1 MATNLEKLK
10 KKKEINLK
18 KESDL
23 STSYAIEIAPE
34 EEKVPVKNIVPIA
47 LVNKPEILSEVSSF
61 DGSEKSLG
69 LRLASEEDKRYFDMA
84 PLGMG
89 ISKKAFFINLM
100 QREFD
105 SVDSININDPEISE
119 FRTSSLKTVAITILV
134 PEALIEK
141 IKQYSAMHMM
151 KYQRYVAYVIHKA
164 RINDSNWKL

>member
-10 KKKEINLK
+10 KMKETNLK

-34 EEKVPVKNIVPIA
+34 ETEPVEEKDIQINPVYKAEIPNENI
-47 LVNKPEILSEVSSF
+47 SF
-61 DGSEKSLG
+61 EGNEKSLG
-69 LRLASEEDKRYFDMA
+69 LRLASEEDKRYFDMV

-100 QREFD
+100 EKEFE
-105 SVDSININDPEISE
+105 SIDKIDINDTEVSM

-134 PEALIEK
+134 PETLIEK

-164 RINDSNWKL
+164 RINDKNWRI